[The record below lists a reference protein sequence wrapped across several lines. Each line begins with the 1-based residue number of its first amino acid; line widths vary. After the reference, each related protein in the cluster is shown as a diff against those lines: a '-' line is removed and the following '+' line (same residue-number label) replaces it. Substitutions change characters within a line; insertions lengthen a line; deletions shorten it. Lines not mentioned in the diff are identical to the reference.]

1 MAERITF
8 YSDGLELVGY
18 LHKPKGMRAS
28 EKRSAIVLCPGFGA
42 HQERFLPEMA
52 SHLANSGFMA
62 LTFDYRGF
70 GESEGPRWRM
80 IPQEQ
85 VKDISSAITFLQLQD
100 SVDGDQI
107 GLHGISFGGANVC
120 YVASV
125 DRRVRCL
132 VSIVGV
138 GCGEKWLRGLRRT
151 WEWKAFLKELQDD
164 RKHRVVH
171 GASRIVERLH
181 IMLPRSGLRRDD
193 PADPNQVPGYLH
205 RDAFGDGG
213 SRHQL
218 PPTGGNEAG
227 AARECAVYRGRG
239 GRLGTRLQ
247 YKGAVPSGRR
257 AQEMGGPRG
266 LRTLPSIRITVF
278 RDSDGGE
285 HRLVHQI
292 HPPGGELE
300 SRPLPTITRL
310 ASADSRPTRLP

>member
-18 LHKPKGMRAS
+18 LHKPKGMRAG

-125 DRRVRCL
+125 DPRVTCL

-151 WEWKAFLKELQDD
+151 WEWNAFLKELRDD

-171 GASRIVERLH
+171 GASRIVDRLH
-181 IMLPRSGLRRDD
+181 IMLPDPDSAEMIRLTQTRYPDTCTEMPLETAEAVINFHPQEVMKQAPPENALFIVAEEDD
-193 PADPNQVPGYLH
+193 LVPDYNTRELYQAAAEPKRWVVLEGCGHYQ
-205 RDAFGDGG
+205 AYG
-213 SRHQL
+213 SPYFQRVMAESTAWFTRFI
-218 PPTGGNEAG
+218 PPEA
-227 AARECAVYRGRG
+227 
-239 GRLGTRLQ
+239 
-247 YKGAVPSGRR
+247 S
-257 AQEMGGPRG
+257 
-266 LRTLPSIRITVF
+266 
-278 RDSDGGE
+278 
-285 HRLVHQI
+285 
-292 HPPGGELE
+292 
-300 SRPLPTITRL
+300 
-310 ASADSRPTRLP
+310 

>member
-1 MAERITF
+1 M
-8 YSDGLELVGY
+8 SDPRY
-18 LHKPKGMRAS
+18 LAS
-28 EKRSAIVLCPGFGA
+28 
-42 HQERFLPEMA
+42 
-52 SHLANSGFMA
+52 SGFMA

-181 IMLPRSGLRRDD
+181 IMLPDPDSAEMIRLTQTRYPDTCTEMPLETAEAVINFHPQEVMKQAPPENALFIVAEEDD
-193 PADPNQVPGYLH
+193 LVPDYNTRELYQAAAEPKKWVVLEGCGHYQ
-205 RDAFGDGG
+205 AYG
-213 SRHQL
+213 SPYFETVMAESTAWFTRFI
-218 PPTGGNEAG
+218 PPE
-227 AARECAVYRGRG
+227 
-239 GRLGTRLQ
+239 
-247 YKGAVPSGRR
+247 
-257 AQEMGGPRG
+257 
-266 LRTLPSIRITVF
+266 
-278 RDSDGGE
+278 
-285 HRLVHQI
+285 
-292 HPPGGELE
+292 E
-300 SRPLPTITRL
+300 S
-310 ASADSRPTRLP
+310 